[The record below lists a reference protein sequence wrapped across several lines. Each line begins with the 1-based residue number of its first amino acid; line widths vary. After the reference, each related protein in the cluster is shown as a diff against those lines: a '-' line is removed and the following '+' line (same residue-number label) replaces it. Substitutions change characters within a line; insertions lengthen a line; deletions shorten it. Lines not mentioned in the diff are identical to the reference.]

1 MFSPEKGKELIE
13 EEVLCPENGASS
25 LPEEVVENLEDIQI
39 SFDEIEMEAEQA
51 ETVEEVTEEE
61 TVEPVETQEETEEV
75 EEVEE
80 IEEEITTDM
89 DADAI
94 VAEFL
99 TEAAAAQEAKAAE
112 EEEAVQE
119 EVAPKKKKSR
129 KVLWAILIPVIIVVL
144 LAAAAGG
151 VYFLATRSYEQAA
164 ACVEAKEYD
173 KALELY
179 EKFSFYG
186 DSQEKID
193 ELNRLQRA
201 YDDAA
206 AQAIAHDYVSAIAI
220 LSQLGDYRDSQAL
233 VQTSLPYA
241 RAGYL
246 MASAETADASAL
258 SQHPDYANAMT
269 TPEDPTIALYEGA
282 AKLYLAMGEYEDC
295 ATLASQCYSRITFI
309 YMEQGLFEEALECMK
324 NLNEADAEAALA
336 QYMTYCA
343 DEEAL
348 TTLENSV
355 RVRATLEETL
365 AKQQEEAAKAEE
377 ETEETESTEETETTE
392 ETPAQEEKMTYLDLV
407 DAEMELLSKFAED
420 LLYYDTQLKDAMAMY
435 LKGLETEMSAL
446 DEEGNIK
453 DLATW
458 YTGSSMRALAVE
470 TLMESIDF
478 LSDNPQLQNAY
489 AGKAD
494 LYNACAVLE
503 NVIPLHLTEE
513 NTTHSDE
520 SGDYYT
526 FANTTGIAFNL
537 TVQHTFLDAEGETV
551 LYHECETVAIGA
563 DATVQ
568 LPFLSPAE
576 DVKWEKHN
584 VTWTYEVTQATL

>member
-61 TVEPVETQEETEEV
+61 AEEAVETEEETEEA

-151 VYFLATRSYEQAA
+151 VYFLATQNYEQAA

-193 ELNRLQRA
+193 ELKA
-201 YDDAA
+201 YWEGDAA
-206 AQAIAHDYVSAIAI
+206 EATV
-220 LSQLGDYRDSQAL
+220 
-233 VQTSLPYA
+233 TSFKNQKAAFDDIIKNIENYGSFLENA
-241 RAGYL
+241 A
-246 MASAETADASAL
+246 AEYDKTE
-258 SQHPDYANAMT
+258 QANAGT
-269 TPEDPTIALYEGA
+269 
-282 AKLYLAMGEYEDC
+282 
-295 ATLASQCYSRITFI
+295 
-309 YMEQGLFEEALECMK
+309 
-324 NLNEADAEAALA
+324 
-336 QYMTYCA
+336 
-343 DEEAL
+343 
-348 TTLENSV
+348 
-355 RVRATLEETL
+355 
-365 AKQQEEAAKAEE
+365 
-377 ETEETESTEETETTE
+377 
-392 ETPAQEEKMTYLDLV
+392 
-407 DAEMELLSKFAED
+407 
-420 LLYYDTQLKDAMAMY
+420 
-435 LKGLETEMSAL
+435 
-446 DEEGNIK
+446 
-453 DLATW
+453 
-458 YTGSSMRALAVE
+458 
-470 TLMESIDF
+470 
-478 LSDNPQLQNAY
+478 
-489 AGKAD
+489 
-494 LYNACAVLE
+494 
-503 NVIPLHLTEE
+503 
-513 NTTHSDE
+513 
-520 SGDYYT
+520 
-526 FANTTGIAFNL
+526 
-537 TVQHTFLDAEGETV
+537 
-551 LYHECETVAIGA
+551 
-563 DATVQ
+563 
-568 LPFLSPAE
+568 
-576 DVKWEKHN
+576 
-584 VTWTYEVTQATL
+584 